1 MVSFVQI
8 SSPRDQ
14 SQESLHL
21 CYPLMLWVY
30 FPQINKHSCQRKQ
43 AARWMQW
50 YILGPAFETCS
61 SFFLGW
67 STVSLLDSCGQRP
80 CWSSPPISEGPS
92 GSMNPAHGYPA
103 LLKAPFISVGTA
115 SWMPLPDHLSPLAWG
130 SGDTCGFNIMH
141 RCDLGEEN
149 YSCGLTSAGVTG
161 LWNRGGQEGG
171 EAEKTS
177 RQPQAL

>member
-1 MVSFVQI
+1 MDAVI
-8 SSPRDQ
+8 
-14 SQESLHL
+14 H
-21 CYPLMLWVY
+21 
-30 FPQINKHSCQRKQ
+30 
-43 AARWMQW
+43 
-50 YILGPAFETCS
+50 LGPAFETCS

-67 STVSLLDSCGQRP
+67 STVSLLDSCGQQP
-80 CWSSPPISEGPS
+80 KLEQPPISEGPQAVWIPPMAIQPS
-92 GSMNPAHGYPA
+92 W
-103 LLKAPFISVGTA
+103 KAPFISVGTV

-171 EAEKTS
+171 
-177 RQPQAL
+177 RQKRPADNLRLCRLPHSAVRSAMVSVLHCKESMSYWSHAWTRSPLIILCIWP